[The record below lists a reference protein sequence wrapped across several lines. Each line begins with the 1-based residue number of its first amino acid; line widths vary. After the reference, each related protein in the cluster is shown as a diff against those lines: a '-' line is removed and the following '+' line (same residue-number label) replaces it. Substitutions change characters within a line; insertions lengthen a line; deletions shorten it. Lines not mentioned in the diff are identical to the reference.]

1 MVKLI
6 KKTKEVLKSDLGKAG
21 VCGALLVVSPV
32 LPAVA
37 AGQAALAGAIG
48 LGYFSGKHVQKKN
61 SLKNTLKNTSST
73 KTSER
78 KKSQS
83 RS

>member
-21 VCGALLVVSPV
+21 VCGALLVASPV

-61 SLKNTLKNTSST
+61 TLRQTLQNNSAT
-73 KTSER
+73 KTSRR
-78 KKSQS
+78 KKSPS